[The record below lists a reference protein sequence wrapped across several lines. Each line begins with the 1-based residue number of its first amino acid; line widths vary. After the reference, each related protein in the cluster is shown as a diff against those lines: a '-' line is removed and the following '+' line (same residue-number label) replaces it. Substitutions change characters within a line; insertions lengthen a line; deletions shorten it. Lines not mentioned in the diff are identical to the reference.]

1 MQLELPPLGLKVKTC
16 GLFISSGKGTHPDRI
31 LNDFEL
37 ILVRRGTLSMW
48 ENEARFDVPAGHALI
63 LYPGRRHR
71 GATPFGR
78 DLSFYWI
85 HWVFEPRATPPA
97 AVLAIPQLLQVQ
109 RPEYVAELFHRF
121 LDDRE
126 ANRLDP
132 YFASALLL
140 QILLEV
146 RREPASAEPPRGAAL
161 AGRAEAFIINHMAE
175 RLSAARIARALR
187 VNPDYLNRVFREVH
201 HMTFTE
207 YLHRRK
213 LQDAAML
220 LRESADSV
228 AEIAATCGYST
239 LAHFRR
245 LFQRYHGVSPS
256 EYRRLNARAFVNAR

>member
-1 MQLELPPLGLKVKTC
+1 MQIDLPPLGLRVKTS
-16 GLFISSGKGTHPDRI
+16 GLFISSGKGTHPDRT

-48 ENEARFDVPAGHALI
+48 ENETRLDVPAGHALI

-71 GATPFGR
+71 GATPFSR

-85 HWVFEPRATPPA
+85 HWVFEPDAPSQEVVT
-97 AVLAIPQLLQVQ
+97 LPQLLRVQ

-132 YFASALLL
+132 YSAALLLL
-140 QILLEV
+140 QILLEI
-146 RREPASAEPPRGAAL
+146 RREDESAGHARGAAL
-161 AGRAEAFIINHMAE
+161 AGRAEAYIINHMAE
-175 RLSAARIARALR
+175 RLSATRIARALR

-201 HMTFTE
+201 RMTITE
-207 YLHRRK
+207 YLNRRK

-220 LRESADSV
+220 LRESTDSI

-239 LAHFRR
+239 VAHFRR
-245 LFQRYHGVSPS
+245 LFQRYNGVSPS
-256 EYRRLNARAFVNAR
+256 AYRRLNARAFVNAR